1 MAPEARFGNN
11 LGGNSGRVTMNN
23 HGSSSPAKGELPK
36 DVDAYI
42 ANAAPEARPMLM
54 EMRRIIREAAPAA
67 TESIS
72 YQIPAWRY
80 HGALVYIGAAKK
92 HCALHAISKEIFTT
106 FAEELKSYGTSRGAV
121 RFLLGTP
128 LPERLIASIVRM
140 RVAENE
146 ARAAEKSANKR

>member
-1 MAPEARFGNN
+1 
-11 LGGNSGRVTMNN
+11 
-23 HGSSSPAKGELPK
+23 
-36 DVDAYI
+36 
-42 ANAAPEARPMLM
+42 MLM
-54 EMRRIIREAAPAA
+54 EMRRIIRDAAPAA

-72 YQIPAWRY
+72 YRIPAWRY
-80 HGALVYIGAAKK
+80 HGPLVYIGAAKK

-128 LPERLIASIVRM
+128 LPENLIAGIVRM

-146 ARAAEKSANKR
+146 SRAAEKSANKR